1 MKKRFLQAMPLIAI
15 LLFLISGLYYE
26 NWKLGWSF
34 FLLIPLSWI
43 LLTGNILKRLN
54 DLAPLVALIVFLW
67 LGFGFDLWHPGW
79 TVFLLIPITN
89 MIAERRI
96 TPRKLV
102 TLLVLTAYVVVSFM
116 IDQWHPTWIMLLLI
130 PIINTLFFPYNV
142 FTFKSKSSDWQTN
155 VKKFFNDKIIVEH
168 KTDDEDKDF

>member
-1 MKKRFLQAMPLIAI
+1 MKKRILQVIPLIAVM
-15 LLFLISGLYYE
+15 LFLISGLYLE

-43 LLTGNILKRLN
+43 LFTGNVFKRLN

-79 TVFLLIPITN
+79 IVFLLIPLAN
-89 MIAERRI
+89 MIAERRV

-102 TLLVLTAYVVVSFM
+102 TVVVLAAYVTVSLI
-116 IDQWHPTWIMLLLI
+116 IDQWHPTWIMLLFI

-142 FTFKSKSSDWQTN
+142 FSFKKDSNDWKTN
-155 VKKFFNDKIIVEH
+155 VKKFFNDKITVEH
-168 KTDDEDKDF
+168 EDDDDEDF